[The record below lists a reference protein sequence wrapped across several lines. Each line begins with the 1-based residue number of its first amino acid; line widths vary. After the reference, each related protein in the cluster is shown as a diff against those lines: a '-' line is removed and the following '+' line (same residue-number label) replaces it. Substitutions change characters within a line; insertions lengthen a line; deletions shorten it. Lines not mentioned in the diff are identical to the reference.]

1 MAMEYIRKLMLMM
14 MYWAI
19 LFLVEVL
26 VNDSLP
32 LHLFMLLQFQSHFLI
47 PPNLITYLNHFMFA
61 LDIGLKVVNDPIYY
75 VLSGILATALRSMRW
90 IMTNQCYQK
99 AESAAEDCFEK
110 LESVWDYPDHGKFYI
125 DGMSCT

>member
-61 LDIGLKVVNDPIYY
+61 LDIRLKIVNDPIYY
-75 VLSGILATALRSMRW
+75 VLSGILATALRSMR
-90 IMTNQCYQK
+90 
-99 AESAAEDCFEK
+99 
-110 LESVWDYPDHGKFYI
+110 
-125 DGMSCT
+125 